1 MQHEN
6 ETEMRKSGSLLFF
19 FTTLKFAMPLREK
32 LKDLKRYKISHSQ
45 FVMEKNEE
53 NSVTVKNFNQ

>member
-1 MQHEN
+1 
-6 ETEMRKSGSLLFF
+6 
-19 FTTLKFAMPLREK
+19 MPLREK